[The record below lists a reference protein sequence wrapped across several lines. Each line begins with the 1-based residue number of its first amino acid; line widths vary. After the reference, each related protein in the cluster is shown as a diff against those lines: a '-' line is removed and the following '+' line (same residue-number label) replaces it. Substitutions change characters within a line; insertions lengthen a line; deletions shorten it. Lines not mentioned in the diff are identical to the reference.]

1 MTDSI
6 QNAIDYLAETQDK
19 MMEDYKALLSFPSIS
34 ADPAHAEDVRACA
47 DWIVG
52 QLEAMGFDNCEAIA
66 TAGYP
71 VVYGD
76 WLHAGADKPT
86 VLVYAHYDVQP
97 VDPLPLWRTAPFEG
111 VKSDGKMFARGASDN
126 KAGVWGNLKTF
137 EALLRVNGALPVN
150 VKIMFEGEEESGSPS
165 IEAFVKANEERLK
178 ADVLLNCDGDFSPAD
193 PRLYYGGRGMVTA
206 EVRVTGP
213 NADIHSGLFGGLVQN
228 PLHVAGRIIGSFHDD
243 AGRVQVPGYYDRVV
257 GAGAAEKG
265 RIEAGF
271 QADAMLDGA
280 GVDQFWADS
289 IAPAA
294 ERATV
299 YPTCDIT
306 GMWGGYQGAGNKTI
320 IPAEAG
326 FKVTMR
332 LAPDQDPPEV
342 AKALK
347 EYVEGFATETVD
359 VTCAIGEL
367 AWYFQLVTDGPWL
380 EAVQSAIETTIGK
393 RAQLVRTGGSIPILG
408 VFNRL
413 IGLPI
418 TAFAYGE
425 GEGIHSPNEYLK
437 LDSFYTS
444 LEAAVRLYHNLGN
457 VAVAT
462 K

>member
-1 MTDSI
+1 MCSRSI
-6 QNAIDYLAETQDK
+6 RCRSGES
-19 MMEDYKALLSFPSIS
+19 E
-34 ADPAHAEDVRACA
+34 
-47 DWIVG
+47 
-52 QLEAMGFDNCEAIA
+52 
-66 TAGYP
+66 
-71 VVYGD
+71 
-76 WLHAGADKPT
+76 
-86 VLVYAHYDVQP
+86 
-97 VDPLPLWRTAPFEG
+97 PFEG
-111 VKSDGKMFARGASDN
+111 VIKERKLFARGASDN

-137 EALLRVNGALPVN
+137 EALLRSNGALPVN

-178 ADVLLNCDGDFSPAD
+178 ADVLLNCDGDFAPAD

-213 NADIHSGLFGGLVQN
+213 KADIHSGLYGGLVEN
-228 PLHVAGRIIGSFHDD
+228 PLHVAGRIIGAFHD
-243 AGRVQVPGYYDRVV
+243 AEGRVQVPGYYDKIRE
-257 GAGAAEKG
+257 ASATDKA
-265 RIEAGF
+265 RIDAGF
-271 QADAMLDGA
+271 QEEALLAGA
-280 GVDQFWADS
+280 GVERFWAES

-332 LAPDQDPPEV
+332 LAPDQDPPEI
-342 AKALK
+342 AEALK
-347 EYVEGFATETVD
+347 AYVEGFATDTVAVECNLGET
-359 VTCAIGEL
+359 
-367 AWYFQLVTDGPWL
+367 AWYFELVTDGPWL

-444 LEAAVRLYHNLGN
+444 LEAAVRLYHNLGD
-457 VAVAT
+457 VEV
-462 K
+462 